1 MRSGSEQEILPYLNW
16 LDKLRPKLFLNSPIL
31 KDVLELTFHAMRDLK
46 GEEFHVRFTPH
57 C

>member
-31 KDVLELTFHAMRDLK
+31 KGVLELTFHAMRDLK